1 MCGFAIE
8 VRRDGRADRDAL
20 ERMGAVLE
28 PRGPDGSGVWVDR
41 GVGMVHRRLAIID
54 LSELGAQPMRD
65 EAAGLTIVFNGCIY
79 NHHELR
85 GELIALGHSFRSLSD
100 TEVLLRGW
108 VQWGEDLPSHLYGM
122 FAFAIHDGART
133 FLVRDRLGIKPLY
146 LAEVGRRAARRFDA
160 AGAAGGRRRRH
171 ARGPGRAAPLPVV
184 ALGGARAAHDPAR
197 RDEAAAGDGDGRRAG
212 RLAAPSAS
220 IGTRRSNAG
229 STSTTGRARCAR
241 RSSAPCGGGWWPT
254 CRWGSC

>member
-1 MCGFAIE
+1 MCGFGIE

-28 PRGPDGSGVWVDR
+28 PRGPDGSGVWVER

-122 FAFAIHDGART
+122 FAFAIDDGART

-146 LAEVGRRAARRFDA
+146 LAEVDGALRAASTLPA
-160 AGAAGGRRRRH
+160 LLAGGGVDTRVD
-171 ARGPGRAAPLPVV
+171 PV
-184 ALGGARAAHDPAR
+184 ALHHYLSWHSVVPAPR
-197 RDEAAAGDGDGRRAG
+197 TILRGVTQAPAGHADGRRA
-212 RLAAPSAS
+212 RRFALRSAS
-220 IGTRRSNAG
+220 IGIPRSNAG
-229 STSTTGRARCAR
+229 STSTTGRVRCAR